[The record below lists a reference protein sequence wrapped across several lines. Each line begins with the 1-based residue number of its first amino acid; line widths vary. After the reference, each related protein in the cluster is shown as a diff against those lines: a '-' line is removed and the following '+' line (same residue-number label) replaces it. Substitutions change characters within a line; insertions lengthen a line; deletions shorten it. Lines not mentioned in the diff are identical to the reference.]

1 MPAGAASISP
11 SKTRDGTSL
20 ENRRTE
26 RRGRVYTKDSFCKD
40 SGVAATN
47 DQTGILYQEFAF
59 DPTPIMKTPVDLFR
73 RGYELLVSGANVLQS
88 PFLLLLRIYFFWQLF
103 QTGQGKL
110 AHIEKI
116 SDYFASLGIPLP
128 TLNAYMA
135 GATETFGSLLLI
147 IGLASRLTAIPITV
161 VMAVAYL
168 TADLEAVTGIFSDPD
183 KFVKADPFPFLI
195 SALIVLVFGPGKF
208 SIDALIKWLDASRRN
223 LPKRSLRFGAPV
235 TPTEAKAQH

>member
-1 MPAGAASISP
+1 MVL
-11 SKTRDGTSL
+11 TL
-20 ENRRTE
+20 H
-26 RRGRVYTKDSFCKD
+26 VVCKD
-40 SGVAATN
+40 LGVAPKN
-47 DQTGILYQEFAF
+47 DQTGILYQESAF
-59 DPTPIMKTPVDLFR
+59 DPSPIMKTPVDLFR
-73 RGYELLVSGANVLQS
+73 RGYELLVSGANLLQS

-116 SDYFASLGIPLP
+116 SDYFASLGIPWP

-168 TADLEAVTGIFSDPD
+168 TADLEAVTGIFSTTFRAHEMSWVLPSITM
-183 KFVKADPFPFLI
+183 FLMKHI
-195 SALIVLVFGPGKF
+195 NEYNFLLTRKLLNEYG
-208 SIDALIKWLDASRRN
+208 
-223 LPKRSLRFGAPV
+223 
-235 TPTEAKAQH
+235 EH

>member
-1 MPAGAASISP
+1 MLGLGQPKFAAVRIRGLLRQM
-11 SKTRDGTSL
+11 SKPESLRRSGINSNPFPTS
-20 ENRRTE
+20 
-26 RRGRVYTKDSFCKD
+26 
-40 SGVAATN
+40 
-47 DQTGILYQEFAF
+47 
-59 DPTPIMKTPVDLFR
+59 PIMKTSVDLFR
-73 RGYELLVSGANVLQS
+73 RGYELLVSSANLLQS
-88 PFLLLLRIYFFWQLF
+88 PFLLLLRVYFFWQLF
-103 QTGQGKL
+103 LTGQGKL

-183 KFVKADPFPFLI
+183 KFVKADPFPYLI
-195 SALIVLVFGPGKF
+195 SALIVLVFGPGKL
-208 SIDALIKWLDASRRN
+208 SVDALIERILGAFHRGLAN
-223 LPKRSLRFGAPV
+223 RSENFCVSA
-235 TPTEAKAQH
+235 TQAEAKPQH

>member
-1 MPAGAASISP
+1 
-11 SKTRDGTSL
+11 
-20 ENRRTE
+20 
-26 RRGRVYTKDSFCKD
+26 
-40 SGVAATN
+40 
-47 DQTGILYQEFAF
+47 
-59 DPTPIMKTPVDLFR
+59 MKTPVDLFR

-223 LPKRSLRFGAPV
+223 LLKRSLRRGLEILCGLPYYNFESRADINARPLPSRCCTIQRFLLRHFLATFRV
-235 TPTEAKAQH
+235 PSVRNCALRTAAF

>member
-1 MPAGAASISP
+1 MS
-11 SKTRDGTSL
+11 
-20 ENRRTE
+20 
-26 RRGRVYTKDSFCKD
+26 CKD
-40 SGVAATN
+40 SWIAPTN
-47 DQTGILYQEFAF
+47 SNREFSYEDPGF
-59 DPTPIMKTPVDLFR
+59 DSNPSPTSPIMKTPVDLFR
-73 RGYELLVSGANVLQS
+73 RGYELLVSGANLFQS

-116 SDYFASLGIPLP
+116 SDYFASLGIPWP

-135 GATETFGSLLLI
+135 GATETFGSVLLI
-147 IGLASRLTAIPITV
+147 VGLASRLTAIPITV

-208 SIDALIKWLDASRRN
+208 SIDALIKWGLDASRRN
-223 LPKRSLRFGAPV
+223 LPKRSRRVGAPV
-235 TPTEAKAQH
+235 TTTEVKAQP

>member
-1 MPAGAASISP
+1 
-11 SKTRDGTSL
+11 
-20 ENRRTE
+20 
-26 RRGRVYTKDSFCKD
+26 
-40 SGVAATN
+40 
-47 DQTGILYQEFAF
+47 
-59 DPTPIMKTPVDLFR
+59 MKTPVDLFR

-116 SDYFASLGIPLP
+116 SDYFASLGIPWP

-161 VMAVAYL
+161 VMVVAYL
-168 TADLEAVTGIFSDPD
+168 TADLQAVTGIFSDPD

-195 SALIVLVFGPGKF
+195 SALILLVFGPGKF

-223 LPKRSLRFGAPV
+223 LTKRSLGFGAPV
-235 TPTEAKAQH
+235 TTEAKAQQLGVGAH

>member
-1 MPAGAASISP
+1 
-11 SKTRDGTSL
+11 
-20 ENRRTE
+20 
-26 RRGRVYTKDSFCKD
+26 
-40 SGVAATN
+40 
-47 DQTGILYQEFAF
+47 
-59 DPTPIMKTPVDLFR
+59 MKTPVDLFR

-110 AHIEKI
+110 AHIGKI

-135 GATETFGSLLLI
+135 GATETFGSVLLI

-208 SIDALIKWLDASRRN
+208 SIDALIKWGLDASRRN

-235 TPTEAKAQH
+235 TPIEAKAQH